1 MIWFDKSFQCFNSVH
16 QFSTHLHLAE
26 ECMKNYQGYIDK
38 LCKVGNQ
45 IERWKSLFCCW
56 KSMSAFRLSRI
67 LPWEPMQR
75 VSFAKYHI
83 FLISHQNHIFVG
95 FFTVDLLNLL
105 LYNFLILY
113 SNQEKRSATT
123 WGILCR
129 SSSTRMSP
137 STTRSGLTIQRK
149 KKKHRITTQDHPAVH
164 PIEERDQWGELDQ
177 VDPARSDSA
186 REDMHHQVEKEFR
199 RMWGRRGVGG
209 VKVFVSI
216 TLSQEHGQH
225 GRQRGCG
232 CKYNSCLKDH
242 HSKVLKN

>member
-95 FFTVDLLNLL
+95 FFYGWSFEFATLQFPYIVFKPGEKIRDHMRNIVPILLDQNVTI
-105 LYNFLILY
+105 NDKIRFDNSKEKEKAQDNHPGSSCCT
-113 SNQEKRSATT
+113 SNRRTGSARRT
-123 WGILCR
+123 WP
-129 SSSTRMSP
+129 SWSSTLR
-137 STTRSGLTIQRK
+137 
-149 KKKHRITTQDHPAVH
+149 
-164 PIEERDQWGELDQ
+164 
-177 VDPARSDSA
+177 
-186 REDMHHQVEKEFR
+186 F
-199 RMWGRRGVGG
+199 
-209 VKVFVSI
+209 
-216 TLSQEHGQH
+216 
-225 GRQRGCG
+225 RQRRHASSGW
-232 CKYNSCLKDH
+232 KRIS
-242 HSKVLKN
+242 

>member
-83 FLISHQNHIFVG
+83 FLISHQNHIFVV
-95 FFTVDLLNLL
+95 FLRLIFWICYFTIS
-105 LYNFLILY
+105 LYCI
-113 SNQEKRSATT
+113 Q
-123 WGILCR
+123 
-129 SSSTRMSP
+129 TRTKDP
-137 STTRSGLTIQRK
+137 RPHEEYCADPPRPECHHQR
-149 KKKHRITTQDHPAVH
+149 Q
-164 PIEERDQWGELDQ
+164 DQ
-177 VDPARSDSA
+177 VWQFKGKRKST
-186 REDMHHQVEKEFR
+186 
-199 RMWGRRGVGG
+199 G
-209 VKVFVSI
+209 
-216 TLSQEHGQH
+216 
-225 GRQRGCG
+225 
-232 CKYNSCLKDH
+232 
-242 HSKVLKN
+242 